1 MTDDAT
7 VGLSSTIVFSIPGMP
22 VAKARP
28 RRGAQGQF
36 YTPRESIAYEEQV
49 RAAALDALRRMN
61 LTDDAHY
68 EGDVQVTIVFDFTS
82 DNEQAIVTVSPCR
95 NGLPARRPDLD
106 NLIKSI
112 LDGLSQV
119 AGIGL
124 LRNDRQV
131 VLLSARLVDR
141 KKAVDRWT
149 SPWKGD

>member
-1 MTDDAT
+1 MAADPK

-49 RAAALDALRRMN
+49 RAAALDALRRAD
-61 LTDDAHY
+61 LADDAHY
-68 EGDVQVTIVFDFTS
+68 EGDVQVTIVFDFTP
-82 DNEQAIVTVSPCR
+82 DNEQAIVTMSPCR

-131 VLLSARLVDR
+131 VSLSARLVDR